1 MKIFLFYDNEARY
14 VCHFLWPLDEEPIIV
29 EATKIDPKIERAE
42 ERIMRP
48 AEH

>member
-14 VCHFLWPLDEEPIIV
+14 VCHFLWPLDDEPIIV

-42 ERIMRP
+42 EAKVRII
-48 AEH
+48 EH